1 MTVMNGSR
9 KERRKEQYKKQSKL
23 KLTKLV
29 KEELWYELP
38 SPKRLPK

>member
-1 MTVMNGSR
+1 MIMMNGSR
-9 KERRKEQYKKQSKL
+9 KERRKEQRKQSKL

>member
-9 KERRKEQYKKQSKL
+9 KERRKEQRKQSKL